1 MERAPATV
9 DSEVRSACAKLC
21 ATTRLQAA
29 VIAARSAER
38 DALTVPC
45 STVADVDAD
54 GRRLLELLAEGSSLA
69 VAAKSVHMSRRTAT
83 RRLACVRFSL
93 GVATTSEAIL
103 ALFAMTQQRCRRS
116 GRRFE
121 RRHRQ
126 AERLSRSQ

>member
-38 DALTVPC
+38 DDGSVL
-45 STVADVDAD
+45 TVADVDAD

-103 ALFAMTQQRCRRS
+103 ALFAMTRAVPALTKRVRAAPSS
-116 GRRFE
+116 GRS
-121 RRHRQ
+121 
-126 AERLSRSQ
+126 L